1 MSNVIIRPHATS
13 NLELPTGN
21 CQLPI
26 AKQLD
31 NMNTEELKIRIT
43 ELLPVAAFEEGN
55 EWLTVMVEPAV
66 WKGLAQQLR
75 FQESLHFDFLFCV
88 TGVDWKTHFTMVY
101 HLTSTVHRHTIVVK
115 SKLDR
120 VNPEIE
126 TVCDIWRT
134 AEFHEREAYDLLGI
148 RFLNHPDL
156 RRLFMTDDWKG
167 WPLRKDYEDPVNMIK
182 L

>member
-1 MSNVIIRPHATS
+1 
-13 NLELPTGN
+13 
-21 CQLPI
+21 
-26 AKQLD
+26 
-31 NMNTEELKIRIT
+31 
-43 ELLPVAAFEEGN
+43 
-55 EWLTVMVEPAV
+55 
-66 WKGLAQQLR
+66 
-75 FQESLHFDFLFCV
+75 
-88 TGVDWKTHFTMVY
+88 MVY
-101 HLTSTVHRHTIVVK
+101 HLTSTSHRHTVVVK

-156 RRLFMTDDWKG
+156 RRLFMTDDWQG